1 MENNNLGV
9 WEDFTNRVKQLI
21 ESNDLSTFM
30 TWDVLINTMIAGVD
44 NVEIDYLT
52 KSNHWDFWVK
62 NLEETVLKPNSH
74 PTHQFSSTNNL
85 HHAYSLQVL
94 VDKVGKE
101 LTSFNFVTEFGGG
114 YGNMGRL
121 FKKINKNV
129 VYNIYDIPEFST
141 IQQYYLK
148 ENGVH
153 DVVLLN
159 NNDVINQVPEKS
171 LFLALW
177 SISETPVAN
186 RINYINNLKM
196 FDYDTI
202 FIAMGETFYNENNM
216 DWLTNE
222 IIPKLETLGFKC
234 ELIRIEHG
242 NGMYYFLAD
251 KVYK

>member
-9 WEDFTNRVKQLI
+9 WEDFTKRVKQLI
-21 ESNDLSTFM
+21 ETNDLSTFM

-52 KSNHWDFWVK
+52 KSKHWDFWVK

-74 PTHQFSSTNNL
+74 PVHNFSSTNNL

-101 LTSFNFVTEFGGG
+101 LSSFNFVTEFGGG
-114 YGNMGRL
+114 YGNMARL
-121 FKKINKNV
+121 FKKINNSV
-129 VYNIYDIPEFST
+129 VYNIYDIPEFLT
-141 IQQYYLK
+141 IQDYYLK
-148 ENGVH
+148 QNNVH
-153 DVVLLN
+153 DIVLLN
-159 NNDVINQVPEKS
+159 NNDIIEKIPEKS

-216 DWLTNE
+216 EWLTKD
-222 IIPKLETLGFKC
+222 IIPQLEKMNFKC